1 VGSIPIH
8 LRQTG
13 GLAARIELAQE
24 TMRQRIAQPPINPQQ
39 RDREH
44 HDFWLGF
51 VLALIG
57 VIVCFCGLRNLTGV
71 ETTDGDSASE
81 LQLVKA
87 FSSGGLELTDL
98 AAPPR
103 LEAQGDPAANA
114 EAMERWERNAARSGP
129 NRWKVRVNTG
139 ANTPCP
145 T

>member
-1 VGSIPIH
+1 
-8 LRQTG
+8 
-13 GLAARIELAQE
+13 
-24 TMRQRIAQPPINPQQ
+24 MRQRVVQPPINPQQ

-57 VIVCFCGLRNLTGV
+57 GVVCFCGLQNVTSV
-71 ETTDGDSASE
+71 ETTEGESASE

-87 FSSGGLELTDL
+87 FSCGGLELTDL

-103 LEAQGDPAANA
+103 LDEQGDSAANA
-114 EAMERWERNAARSGP
+114 EAMERWERNAARAGP
-129 NRWKVRVNTG
+129 NRWKLRVNTG
-139 ANTPCP
+139 ASAPCP

>member
-1 VGSIPIH
+1 
-8 LRQTG
+8 
-13 GLAARIELAQE
+13 
-24 TMRQRIAQPPINPQQ
+24 MRQRIAQPPINPQQ

-51 VLALIG
+51 VLTLIG
-57 VIVCFCGLRNLTGV
+57 VIVCLGGVRNLTGV
-71 ETTDGDSASE
+71 ETTDGESASE

-87 FSSGGLELTDL
+87 FSSGGLEFTDL

-103 LEAQGDPAANA
+103 LDDQGDPAANA

-129 NRWKVRVNTG
+129 HRWKMRVNTG
-139 ANTPCP
+139 ASTPCP